1 MKEKILAP
9 VFCIMWMLTG
19 CSLDAMFES
28 EESFWTVI
36 IAFVVTVLV
45 AFILWGNRDGRQTDL

>member
-1 MKEKILAP
+1 MRRVCEILFILAWP
-9 VFCIMWMLTG
+9 LCG
-19 CSLDAMFES
+19 CGIDAMFES

-45 AFILWGNRDGRQTDL
+45 AFILWGNSDGRSTDI